1 MTGKLTVVV
10 TGAGGQIGYS
20 LVPMICA
27 GCATGSEY
35 KLTVNLLEVP
45 QAKANLESFNM
56 ELTDS
61 AFPLVEKINL
71 CYEAEVAF
79 KDADLIFL
87 VGAFPRGPGM
97 DRADLLK
104 KNAQIF
110 KEQGKAIEKAAKKT
124 CKILVVGNPANTN
137 ARIVQEYCPSIPK
150 ENITSMM
157 RLDYNRAKGQICE
170 KTGCLPTDIKGV
182 YVWGNHSNSQV
193 PDVDNA
199 TIKGTPVREVIKDD
213 QWIDVTYMDIV
224 AKRGAA
230 VIAARG
236 KSSAASAAWAA
247 CNHMHDWVCGTEEI
261 IAMGVPSTGA
271 YGIPEGVIYSYPVT
285 CKGGK
290 YHIVEGLNISD
301 KVKAKMMASYKE
313 LVDEREVAIPYC
325 QTLQ

>member
-1 MTGKLTVVV
+1 MTGKLTVCV

-27 GCATGSEY
+27 GEATGKDY

-45 QAKANLESFNM
+45 QAKAALESFNM
-56 ELTDS
+56 ELSDS

-71 CYEAEVAF
+71 CYDAETAF
-79 KDADLIFL
+79 KDCDIIFL

-104 KNAQIF
+104 KNAAIF
-110 KEQGKAIEKAAKKT
+110 KAQGVAINQVAKKT
-124 CKILVVGNPANTN
+124 CRVLVVGNPANTN
-137 ARIVQEYCPSIPK
+137 ARIVQEYCPTIPK

-170 KTGCLPTDIKGV
+170 KTGCVPTDIKGV

-199 TIKGTPVREVIKDD
+199 TIKGKPVREVVGDD
-213 QWIDVTYMDIV
+213 NWLDVTYIDIV

-236 KSSAASAAWAA
+236 KSSAASAAFAA
-247 CNHMHDWVCGTEEI
+247 CNHMRDWFLGTEEI
-261 IAMGVPSTGA
+261 VAMGVPSDGS

-285 CKGGK
+285 CKNGK
-290 YHIVEGLNISD
+290 YTIVQGLNVSEKI
-301 KVKAKMMASYKE
+301 KAKMMASYKE
-313 LVDEREVAIPYC
+313 LCDEREVAIPFC
-325 QTLQ
+325 ATLP